1 MRVAARAT
9 GWWGNDN
16 DDAGSTRDREAADT
30 SRGRSALP
38 GGPED
43 GHQVGEGG
51 KADVDP
57 DARRPSPLPRVR
69 GARSARWG
77 QLTARHGGSEH
88 RNGGGAPIGAPPP
101 LRSVRVVDVLTLSV
115 DGPTVRT

>member
-43 GHQVGEGG
+43 GHPVGEGG
-51 KADVDP
+51 EADVDP
-57 DARRPSPLPRVR
+57 DARRPPPIPRVR
-69 GARSARWG
+69 GPRTARR
-77 QLTARHGGSEH
+77 QLTAAATAA
-88 RNGGGAPIGAPPP
+88 RNTATGEGRRWRPSPVALG
-101 LRSVRVVDVLTLSV
+101 
-115 DGPTVRT
+115 